1 MAEEIE
7 IINVGGANGVA
18 SEATLKSLV
27 DALEKMGAGGKGAAK
42 EAERYHNEIKKG
54 TTTVRSDTSATKD
67 NTKATDKATKAT
79 TTFANKLKGAALGAI
94 GAVATSIGQLGKEF
108 LNGGS
113 QLGDFTRHLPLV
125 GSAISPLVG
134 YIDNSINSFRQLS
147 AVGANFNNSIEEMRL
162 EAARSGMTL
171 DEFTSLVSSN
181 SESMAM
187 LGGSV
192 AGGVRQFNLI
202 NRELKNTGA
211 FQSLTNMGFSVME
224 INEGLADYAAQQAR
238 LGRLEGKTTKE
249 LAAGA
254 ANYMTELD
262 KLARAT
268 GKSRKEIEDMQRAQ
282 EQDAGFRALL
292 NQFEEGSEEFNN
304 FRTSMTL
311 IDSLGGSAAIALRD
325 LADGVPQSK
334 EAIALVN
341 AAGPEVANAMRR
353 VAQGADPQVLLDAL
367 AAAGS
372 EVEGFAQGTAQEK
385 AAFITRLRE
394 TNPALAE
401 ILDQA
406 NQMTNL
412 GKRNLAEIEAS
423 QNARDDTTKALTS
436 FETSVREIRQGIQ
449 VALVESGIFGML
461 GGLMGDLADGIKVAA
476 PIITGWL
483 QEFADLAKGQGF
495 GAAINQMVITPM
507 KDAVID
513 GFTSLFTDMGL
524 LGKIGLGIAGLFTAN
539 SVVNIL
545 RNSISGLFGGGGSG
559 RSGQAGGRR
568 GGGGGGAG
576 VGKFLGGATEGALT
590 GSARGLAAFANP
602 AIPIGAAALGAAI
615 VAIGAGIAGATWIMG
630 KALPSLAEGL
640 ASFAD
645 IDGDNLQDVGL
656 GIGAVGVAL
665 AAMGA
670 GSAIGA
676 AGTAIASVI
685 EMLPGRGPLERL
697 EEFAKLNFDS
707 AKVKGNAEAM
717 AAYGTAMAAMGG
729 GAALGSIG
737 NAVSNLVDG
746 VVGFFGGDTSLP
758 YDEIREFATQNL
770 GDEAQITKNARLM
783 AAFGNAFSSLPAGGI
798 QGSRSG
804 GLIGAVAGF
813 FSGGEQM
820 PWDQIREFGAVDLG
834 NAERITNNASLMAAF
849 GNALSTFDGEAIS
862 DIDLDRNF
870 VSQLQ
875 SLANITGGGFNVVA
889 DGLTA
894 MTQANLETNM
904 LALNSLD
911 TDSIRNYNV
920 ELTKVVENLEQMN
933 TELSKD
939 NNGIYRSGTGTNAGS
954 VVNALGSGEGNGN
967 NQLNTEILA
976 VLNDIKVI
984 NGRNQRAL
992 DTIARN
998 V

>member
-7 IINVGGANGVA
+7 IVNVGGANGVA

-54 TTTVRSDTSATKD
+54 TATVRSDTSATQD

-79 TTFANKLKGAALGAI
+79 TTFSNKLKGAALGAI

-113 QLGDFTRHLPLV
+113 QLGDFTKHFPLV

-162 EAARSGMTL
+162 EAGKSGMTL
-171 DEFTSLVSSN
+171 DEFTSLVTSN

-211 FQSLTNMGFSVME
+211 FESLTNMGFTVLE

-238 LGRLEGKTTKE
+238 LGRLEGKTTQE

-268 GKSRKEIEDMQRAQ
+268 GKSREEIEDMQRAQ

-341 AAGPEVANAMRR
+341 AAGPEVANAMQR

-367 AAAGS
+367 AAAGG

-385 AAFITRLRE
+385 AAFISRLRE

-412 GKRNLAEIEAS
+412 GNRNLSEIEAS
-423 QNARDDTTKALTS
+423 QNARDDTTEALTS

-461 GGLMGDLADGIKVAA
+461 SGLMGDLADGIKVAA
-476 PIITGWL
+476 PIVTGWL

-495 GAAINQMVITPM
+495 GEAIDQMVITPM
-507 KDAVID
+507 KNAVID
-513 GFTSLFTDMGL
+513 GFKSLFTDMGL

-545 RNSISGLFGGGGSG
+545 KNSIGGLFGGGGGGGSNDGGG
-559 RSGQAGGRR
+559 RQRR
-568 GGGGGGAG
+568 GGGAGKALQGLTGGL
-576 VGKFLGGATEGALT
+576 LGGVAK
-590 GSARGLAAFANP
+590 GLAAFANP
-602 AIPIGAAALGAAI
+602 AVPLGAAALGAAI
-615 VAIGAGIAGATWIMG
+615 VAIGAGIAGAAWLTG
-630 KALPSLAEGL
+630 KALPTFSEGMKSFETLDGEKLKSAGLGMAAIGGGL
-640 ASFAD
+640 AAFGAGSVVGGLGNLIGGITEGITSFFGGDDPLTKVKKFGDAD
-645 IDGDNLQDVGL
+645 IDG
-656 GIGAVGVAL
+656 
-665 AAMGA
+665 
-670 GSAIGA
+670 
-676 AGTAIASVI
+676 
-685 EMLPGRGPLERL
+685 E
-697 EEFAKLNFDS
+697 
-707 AKVKGNAEAM
+707 KVKANAEAM
-717 AAYGTAMAAMGG
+717 VAFGQAMSAA
-729 GAALGSIG
+729 GAG
-737 NAVSNLVDG
+737 NA
-746 VVGFFGGDTSLP
+746 
-758 YDEIREFATQNL
+758 
-770 GDEAQITKNARLM
+770 
-783 AAFGNAFSSLPAGGI
+783 AAGA
-798 QGSRSG
+798 G
-804 GLIGAVAGF
+804 GLIGALGSFFADDPTEQVA
-813 FSGGEQM
+813 
-820 PWDQIREFGAVDLG
+820 EFGALNI
-834 NAERITNNASLMAAF
+834 NAEGVIANANAMIVMASGISAMANSGISDLEIPNNVVNGFEDLSEIGPGLTTTAEGMAAI
-849 GNALSTFDGEAIS
+849 GQVTN
-862 DIDLDRNF
+862 
-870 VSQLQ
+870 LQ
-875 SLANITGGGFNVVA
+875 
-889 DGLTA
+889 
-894 MTQANLETNM
+894 QNM

-911 TDSIRNYNV
+911 TNSIRNYNI
-920 ELTKVVENLEQMN
+920 ELEKVVDNLERMN

-939 NNGIYRSGTGTNAGS
+939 NNGMFSSGTGTNAGS
-954 VVNALGSGEGNGN
+954 VVDALGSGEGNGN

>member
-7 IINVGGANGVA
+7 IVNVGGANGVA

-54 TTTVRSDTSATKD
+54 TATVRSDTSATQD

-79 TTFANKLKGAALGAI
+79 TTFSNKLKGAALGAI

-113 QLGDFTRHLPLV
+113 QLGDFTEHLPLV
-125 GSAISPLVG
+125 GKYLSPLVG

-162 EAARSGMTL
+162 EAGRSGMTL
-171 DEFTSLVSSN
+171 DEFTSLVTSN

-211 FQSLTNMGFSVME
+211 FESLTNMGFTVLE

-238 LGRLEGKTTKE
+238 LGRLEGKTTQE

-268 GKSRKEIEDMQRAQ
+268 GKSREEIEDMQRAQ

-292 NQFEEGSEEFNN
+292 NQFEEGTEEFNN

-311 IDSLGGSAAIALRD
+311 IDSLGGDAAIALRD

-341 AAGPEVANAMRR
+341 AAGPEVADAMQR

-367 AAAGS
+367 ANAGG
-372 EVEGFAQGTAQEK
+372 EIEGFAQGTAQEK
-385 AAFITRLRE
+385 AAFIARLRE
-394 TNPALAE
+394 TNPALAG

-406 NQMTNL
+406 TQLTNL
-412 GKRNLAEIEAS
+412 GNRNLDEIEAS
-423 QNARDDTTKALTS
+423 QNARDDTTEALTS

-461 GGLMGDLADGIKVAA
+461 SGLMGDLADGIKVAA
-476 PIITGWL
+476 PIVTGWL

-495 GAAINQMVITPM
+495 GEAIDQMVITPM
-507 KDAVID
+507 KNAVID
-513 GFTSLFTDMGL
+513 GFKSLFTDMGL

-545 RNSISGLFGGGGSG
+545 RNSISGLFGGGGGSNDG
-559 RSGQAGGRR
+559 PRQQRR
-568 GGGGGGAG
+568 GGGGAGKALQGLTGGL
-576 VGKFLGGATEGALT
+576 LGGVAK
-590 GSARGLAAFANP
+590 GLAAFANP
-602 AIPIGAAALGAAI
+602 AVPIGAAALGAAI
-615 VAIGAGIAGATWIMG
+615 VAIGAGIAGAAWLTG
-630 KALPSLAEGL
+630 QALPTFSEGMKSFETLDGEKLKSAGLGMAAIGGGL
-640 ASFAD
+640 AAFGAGSVVGGLGNLIGGITEGITSFFGGDDPLTKVKKFGDAD
-645 IDGDNLQDVGL
+645 IDG
-656 GIGAVGVAL
+656 
-665 AAMGA
+665 
-670 GSAIGA
+670 
-676 AGTAIASVI
+676 
-685 EMLPGRGPLERL
+685 E
-697 EEFAKLNFDS
+697 
-707 AKVKGNAEAM
+707 KVKANAEAM
-717 AAYGTAMAAMGG
+717 VAFGEAMSAAGV
-729 GAALGSIG
+729 G
-737 NAVSNLVDG
+737 NA
-746 VVGFFGGDTSLP
+746 
-758 YDEIREFATQNL
+758 
-770 GDEAQITKNARLM
+770 
-783 AAFGNAFSSLPAGGI
+783 AAGA
-798 QGSRSG
+798 G
-804 GLIGAVAGF
+804 GLIGALGSFFADDPTEQVA
-813 FSGGEQM
+813 
-820 PWDQIREFGAVDLG
+820 DFGALNI
-834 NAERITNNASLMAAF
+834 NAEGVIANANAMLVMANGISAMANSGISDLEIPDNVVNGFEDLSEIGPGLTTTAEGMAAI
-849 GNALSTFDGEAIS
+849 GQVTN
-862 DIDLDRNF
+862 
-870 VSQLQ
+870 LQ
-875 SLANITGGGFNVVA
+875 
-889 DGLTA
+889 
-894 MTQANLETNM
+894 QNM

-911 TDSIRNYNV
+911 RNSIRNYNV
-920 ELTKVVENLEQMN
+920 ELEKVVDNLERMN
-933 TELSKD
+933 TELSRD
-939 NNGIYRSGTGTNAGS
+939 NNGMFSSGTGTNAGS
-954 VVNALGSGEGNGN
+954 VVDALGSGEGNGN

-976 VLNDIKVI
+976 VLTEIKRINDQSKTVL
-984 NGRNQRAL
+984 N
-992 DTIARN
+992 TIARN